1 MRPSRAATG
10 CCASSR
16 RRTEAGRLFPKC
28 PCRPGGPAA
37 IVPGPPSQASHTVGS
52 LEKRVTFSRRGLAFA
67 LIAPQIIITLVFF
80 IWPASQ
86 ALYQSLLLE
95 DAFGLSSKFVWFYNF
110 AGLFSDSIYLESF
123 GRTIGFSAATTF
135 LSLSVALVLAAMADR
150 IIKGATT
157 YRTLV
162 IWPYAIA
169 PAVAGVL
176 WFFMFNPSI
185 GVLAYLLRAFG
196 YDWNHYLD
204 GSDAMVLIILAAA
217 WKQVS
222 YNFLFFLAGLQ
233 AIPRSL
239 IEAAAIDGA
248 GPFKRFRTIIF
259 PLLSP
264 TTFFLLVVNIVYAFF
279 DTFGIV
285 HATTSGG
292 PAQATT
298 ILVYKVFSD
307 GFIGLDLGG
316 SAAQSVVLMA
326 IVIGLTVVQFRYI
339 ERKVAY

>member
-1 MRPSRAATG
+1 M
-10 CCASSR
+10 
-16 RRTEAGRLFPKC
+16 
-28 PCRPGGPAA
+28 
-37 IVPGPPSQASHTVGS
+37 
-52 LEKRVTFSRRGLAFA
+52 EKRVVFSKLGLPI
-67 LIAPQIIITLVFF
+67 LLVAPQIVITLVFF

-95 DAFGLSSKFVWFYNF
+95 DAFGLRSQFVWLDNF
-110 AGLFSDSIYLESF
+110 IALFSDPHYLDSF
-123 GRTIGFSAATTF
+123 ARTVVFSAATAG
-135 LSLSVALVLAAMADR
+135 LSLGVALFLAAMADR
-150 IIKGATT
+150 VLKGATA
-157 YRTLV
+157 YRTLIV
-162 IWPYAIA
+162 WPYAVA

-185 GVLAYLLRAFG
+185 GVLAYLLKWLG

-204 GSDAMVLIILAAA
+204 GTDAMMLVILAAS

-239 IEAAAIDGA
+239 VEAAAIDGA
-248 GPFKRFRTIIF
+248 RPFKRFWTIIF

-264 TTFFLLVVNIVYAFF
+264 TAFFLLVVNIVYAFF

-292 PAQATT
+292 PAQSTT

-326 IVIGLTVVQFRYI
+326 VVITLTVFQFRYI

>member
-1 MRPSRAATG
+1 M
-10 CCASSR
+10 
-16 RRTEAGRLFPKC
+16 
-28 PCRPGGPAA
+28 
-37 IVPGPPSQASHTVGS
+37 
-52 LEKRVTFSRRGLAFA
+52 EKRVTFSRGWLAA
-67 LIAPQIIITLVFF
+67 LLVAPQIVITLVFF

-86 ALYQSLLLE
+86 ALYQSVLLE
-95 DAFGLSSKFVWFYNF
+95 DAFGLSRKFVWLDNF
-110 AGLFSDSIYLESF
+110 ASLFSDAIYLASF
-123 GRTIGFSAATTF
+123 GRTLLFSASTAF

-185 GVLAYLLRAFG
+185 GVLAYFLKALG

-204 GSDAMVLIILAAA
+204 GTDAMVLIILAAS

-239 IEAAAIDGA
+239 VEAAAIDGA
-248 GPFKRFRTIIF
+248 GPFKRFRTIVF

-326 IVIGLTVVQFRYI
+326 IVIALTAVQFRYI